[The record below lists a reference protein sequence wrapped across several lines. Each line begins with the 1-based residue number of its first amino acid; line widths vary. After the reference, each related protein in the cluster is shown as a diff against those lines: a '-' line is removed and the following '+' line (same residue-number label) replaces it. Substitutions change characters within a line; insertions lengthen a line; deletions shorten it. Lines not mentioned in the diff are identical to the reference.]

1 MEEGSAMWETE
12 LKVASA
18 ALQLQAQEARRLEHL
33 LIQVAGEKKLPFV
46 FFFGGHVSSHVLE

>member
-1 MEEGSAMWETE
+1 MWETE